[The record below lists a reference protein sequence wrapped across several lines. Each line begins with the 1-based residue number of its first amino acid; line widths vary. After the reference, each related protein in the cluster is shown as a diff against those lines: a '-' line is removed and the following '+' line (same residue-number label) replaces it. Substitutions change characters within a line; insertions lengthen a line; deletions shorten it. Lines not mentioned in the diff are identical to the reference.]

1 MGTTMTGNAL
11 NQWIEEEEALKL
23 RLAEAK
29 RNGEGMAYVTSE
41 MVKDHSGLAIM
52 QGILCGRYTAPSI
65 GQTLGFLLVSVADG
79 EVIFQGTPSPAVLNP
94 MGGVHGG
101 WYATLLDSAMAC
113 AVHTKIPKGRLYTTA
128 ELSVNLVRGIGQTPK
143 LRAVGRVIHVGRQ
156 MATAEGKLI
165 DADGKLYA
173 HGTTTCLIFDP
184 K

>member
-52 QGILCGRYTAPSI
+52 LGILCGRYIAPSI

-79 EVIFQGTPSPAVLNP
+79 EVIFQGTPSPAGESN
-94 MGGVHGG
+94 
-101 WYATLLDSAMAC
+101 TSTET
-113 AVHTKIPKGRLYTTA
+113 HTHP
-128 ELSVNLVRGIGQTPK
+128 NLPNSHKVQKRRRGSG
-143 LRAVGRVIHVGRQ
+143 
-156 MATAEGKLI
+156 
-165 DADGKLYA
+165 
-173 HGTTTCLIFDP
+173 
-184 K
+184 